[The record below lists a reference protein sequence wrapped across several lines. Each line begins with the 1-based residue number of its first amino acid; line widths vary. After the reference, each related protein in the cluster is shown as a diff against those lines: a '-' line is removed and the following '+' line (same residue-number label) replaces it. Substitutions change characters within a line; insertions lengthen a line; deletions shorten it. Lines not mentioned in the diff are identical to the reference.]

1 VLPVTVWKAWAL
13 TLPFQGKSK
22 AMNMREVSLN
32 MAAKIKDFLKVG
44 LSCPHR
50 GMIFMEI

>member
-1 VLPVTVWKAWAL
+1 VWKAWAL

-22 AMNMREVSLN
+22 AVNMREVSLN
-32 MAAKIKDFLKVG
+32 MAAKINDFQKVG
-44 LSCPHR
+44 ALHPQR